1 MLSFTGALLLS
12 LLASVLILRWGSRGT
27 PWRAGLDHDLDGV
40 QKMHDRPVPRIGG
53 LAVFAACLLA
63 AALIALRDPANARA
77 LALLFACAAPAFAG
91 GLLEDFTGK
100 VPPRQRIAC
109 MLVSCALAA
118 WLCGVVIPRVDV
130 GWLDPVIALPPAALA
145 LTVLALL
152 TVTNA
157 VNIIDGFN
165 GLAGVTSTIMLLG
178 LAGVGLRVGDSLVL
192 SASLVL
198 AGAIAGFLVWNYP
211 RGLIMLGDGGA
222 YFIGFVLGCLAIL
235 VVARNPGVSAWFPV
249 LLLAY
254 PLVEITFTVYRRKV
268 LRDTQPHLPDA
279 AHLHQLIFRRVVRWA
294 GGRGGA
300 EARTRRN
307 ALTAPYLWV
316 LSSLAVA
323 PAVLWHDRGELLAP
337 MFGLFVVSYVWL
349 YFRIARLKVPRW
361 MVLWRR

>member
-1 MLSFTGALLLS
+1 MMSFTGAMLIS
-12 LLASVLILRWGSRGT
+12 LVASLLILRWASRAGA
-27 PWRAGLDHDLDGV
+27 WRAGLDHHLNGV
-40 QKMHDRPVPRIGG
+40 QKMHQRPVPRIGG
-53 LAVFAACLLA
+53 LAVFIAATLGT
-63 AALIALRDPANARA
+63 ALIAPHDPANARGIG
-77 LALLFACAAPAFAG
+77 LLLACAIPAFLG
-91 GLLEDFTGK
+91 GLLEDFTSR
-100 VPPRQRIAC
+100 VPPLQRIAW
-109 MLVSCALAA
+109 MLVSCALAG

-130 GWLDPVIALPPAALA
+130 GWLDPIIAMPPAAIV

-152 TVTNA
+152 TITNA

-165 GLAGVTSTIMLLG
+165 GLAGVTTAIMLLG
-178 LAGVGLRVGDSLVL
+178 LASVGLRVGDAMVV
-192 SASLVL
+192 SASLVV

-211 RGLIMLGDGGA
+211 RGLILLGDGGA
-222 YFIGFVLGCLAIL
+222 YFIGFMLASLAIL

-294 GGRGGA
+294 GGRGGPDA
-300 EARTRRN
+300 HTRRN
-307 ALTAPYLWV
+307 AMTAPYLWV

-337 MFGLFVVSYVWL
+337 MFALFVVSYVWL